1 MKKIIIVLVLLLSI
15 ILLGLGIFMINN
27 KTNSNEPKKKQEDII
42 GDISDE
48 ERSTLL
54 EKINNIDNYL
64 NSLYPIDD
72 FNKLT
77 SSQKTN
83 FLLNVLNTKENQ
95 ELTIKELEKESK
107 NWFET
112 YEPFKNNT
120 EDYSYKNNKYK
131 KTDNN
136 KELTILSLPF
146 DIEIKEKLV
155 IIEKTNI
162 YLKRE
167 TNKDETFTINIFK
180 SYEDYKNNNSLK
192 TLVKQSVTPSEEELQ
207 DVIPNLNKYTY
218 TFKRLNKKLVPVSV
232 KTEQE

>member
-15 ILLGLGIFMINN
+15 ALLGIGFFMIN
-27 KTNSNEPKKKQEDII
+27 KETPDSKPDKKKEEVI

-48 ERSTLL
+48 ERTSLL
-54 EKINNIDNYL
+54 DKINNTDNYL
-64 NSLYPIDD
+64 SSLYPIND
-72 FNKLT
+72 FDKLT

-83 FLLNVLNTKENQ
+83 FLLNVLNTKEKQ
-95 ELTIKELEKESK
+95 DLTIKELEKESK

-112 YEPFKNNT
+112 FEPFKNDT

-131 KTDNN
+131 KIDKN
-136 KELTILSLPF
+136 KELIVLSLPF
-146 DIEIKEKLV
+146 DIEIKEKTV

-167 TNKDETFTINIFK
+167 INEDNTFTINIFK

-192 TLVKQSVTPSEEELQ
+192 ALVKQSVTPSEEELQ
-207 DVIPNLNKYTY
+207 DVIPSLNKYTY
-218 TFKRLNKKLVPVSV
+218 TFKRLNKKLIPISV
-232 KTEQE
+232 K